1 MEEISPQRIDLNRPF
16 MYTVVTIGAAA
27 CLLALLNFPVR
38 EVDLPLIVLALAT
51 VFLSSRVG
59 IEFSRHKVQ
68 ITVSD
73 TFIFLILLL
82 YGGEAAVL
90 VAAAEAFWS
99 SFRFSR
105 LWLTRAFNGA
115 LLGTSTFI
123 ASAVVTLIFGSTVEL
138 TRSGRATE
146 FAMAIGILAA
156 TQYLAN
162 SSIAAVRLALK
173 TRQPLWTTW
182 KEHFLWTSVTY
193 FAGGS
198 AAGVTAKLITGNG
211 FYAFIAALPIISIIY
226 FTYETYRKQLEAKTE
241 QADQAILHA
250 KEQERISHELR
261 ESEEHLRGAFDYAAV
276 GMALLG
282 TNGRWL
288 RVNQSFCGLLGYSE
302 SELLQ
307 TDLQS
312 ITHPEDLGG
321 ELADMYRLLEGKVV
335 TVTTEKRFLHK
346 DGREI
351 WTIISMSTVS
361 DSDGRP
367 MHFVFQAQDITERRQ
382 GEAKLERAAFYDS
395 LTSLPNRARFTERLQ
410 STIDR
415 ASGNADDE
423 QYAVLFLDIDRF
435 KNVNDSLG
443 HAMGDQLLISVG
455 RRLEMCVRPNDIV
468 SRFGGD
474 EFAVLLKG
482 LKSENAAV
490 TIAERIRRELA
501 LPFDLAGHEVFSGGS
516 IGMALSTCGYKE
528 SEEII
533 RDADTA
539 MYRAKEQGNGRFE
552 IFDREMHARVIS
564 RLQLENDLRKAIERK
579 EFEVY
584 YQPII
589 ELAANTI
596 SGFEALVRWNHP
608 ERGFISPADFIDVAE
623 ETDLIVPLGQ
633 IVLTE
638 ACRQL
643 SEFQRMTGKRK
654 PLTMSVNLSG
664 RQFKQFDLVEQVKQ
678 ALHQSKLDPACLTLE
693 ITESILMDSADS
705 AIVMLRQ
712 LRAIGVQLSIDDFG
726 TGYSSLSYLHRFP
739 VNILKVDRSFVNRM
753 ADDEE
758 SLAIVETVITLAAKL
773 KMKVVAEGV
782 ETEIQRGLLHHMN
795 CEYVQGFLFSKPV
808 PAELASMLI
817 STESFAPTASPSDP
831 PPASPVN
838 APDGSYLM

>member
-1 MEEISPQRIDLNRPF
+1 PQRIDLNRPF
-16 MYTVVTIGAAA
+16 MYTVVTIGAAV

-38 EVDLPLIVLALAT
+38 EIDLPLIVLALAT

-99 SFRFSR
+99 SFRFSQ

-138 TRSGRATE
+138 TRSGRAME

-162 SSIAAVRLALK
+162 SSIAAIRLALK

-241 QADQAILHA
+241 QADQAIQHA
-250 KEQERISHELR
+250 EEQERISDELR

-410 STIDR
+410 ATIDR
-415 ASGNADDE
+415 TVGNTE
-423 QYAVLFLDIDRF
+423 ELYAVLFLDIDRF

-443 HAMGDQLLISVG
+443 HAMGDQLLINVG
-455 RRLEMCVRPNDIV
+455 RRLELCVRPNDIV

-474 EFAVLLKG
+474 EFAVLLQG

-490 TIAERIRRELA
+490 SVAERIRRELA

-564 RLQLENDLRKAIERK
+564 RLQLESDLRKAIERK

-608 ERGFISPADFIDVAE
+608 ERGFIAPGEFIYVAE
-623 ETDLIVPLGQ
+623 ETDLIVPIGQ
-633 IVLTE
+633 MVLTE

-643 SEFQRMTGKRK
+643 REFQRQSGGHK

-664 RQFKQFDLVEQVKQ
+664 RQFKQYDLVEQVKQ

-753 ADDEE
+753 ADEDE
-758 SLAIVETVITLAAKL
+758 SLAIVETVITLAGRL

-782 ETEIQRGLLHHMN
+782 ETETQRRLLRALN

-808 PAELASMLI
+808 PAELASRLI
-817 STESFAPTASPSDP
+817 STETPFAPMTSPSDP
-831 PPASPVN
+831 PLPTPVN
-838 APDGSYLM
+838 TPDGSYLM